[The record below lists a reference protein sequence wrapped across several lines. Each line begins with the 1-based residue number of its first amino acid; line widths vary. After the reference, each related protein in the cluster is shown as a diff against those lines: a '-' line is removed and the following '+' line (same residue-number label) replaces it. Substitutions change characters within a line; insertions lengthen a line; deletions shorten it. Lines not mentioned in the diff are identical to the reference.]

1 MTRVWV
7 TIALVAF
14 AGVVIKGVGALILG
28 RRELPERALGVVA
41 LFAPALL
48 AALVVFQT
56 FGATGGG
63 FALDARAAGVA
74 AAGVALALRVP
85 LLLALLLAAGVAAG
99 IRAV

>member
-1 MTRVWV
+1 MTSVWL
-7 TIALVAF
+7 TIGLVAF
-14 AGVVIKGVGALILG
+14 AAVLIKGAGAVVLG
-28 RRELPERALGVVA
+28 ERPIPERALGVVA

-63 FALDARAAGVA
+63 MVLDARAAGVA
-74 AAGVALALRVP
+74 VAGVALAFRLP

-99 IRAV
+99 IRAL

>member
-1 MTRVWV
+1 MTRVWL
-7 TIALVAF
+7 TIALVAL
-14 AGVVIKGVGALILG
+14 AGVVLKGAGALVLG
-28 RRELPERALGVVA
+28 QRPLPAQALGVVA

-74 AAGVALALRVP
+74 VAGVALALRAP
-85 LLLALLLAAGVAAG
+85 LLLALLLAAVVAAG
-99 IRAV
+99 LRAI